1 VRLPDSCANAS
12 IRLMAKVGLLAILL
26 LALTGCEGKLD
37 ENRFRRRAE
46 KAYMEVHAGW
56 TIIKRDIGDT
66 TFVRGDQIDKLD
78 VKALFA
84 QYQQSKKTPTDF
96 FDGWTAEQRKIADAR
111 RRTLEEAKAEV
122 IPIIKSGSWI
132 NVQDLGAIGPERMR
146 DQIRPWRKKITDDVF
161 VVLGVPEEKLGYR
174 FASISEVTESKDGE
188 KVWVD
193 HAVANVV
200 AKAGTSTGAETMTG
214 NDGRLLA
221 MDFANIDGVSALILD
236 PRFRQSMLAK
246 FNLTELGAA
255 VPIRNVLI
263 VFDPK
268 DFVTQKPI
276 AARAHKLYD
285 TQNHPGFRGLLRFD
299 RDSITVLQPAKPKK

>member
-1 VRLPDSCANAS
+1 LPHDFPNAS
-12 IRLMAKVGLLAILL
+12 IPSMAKVGLLALL
-26 LALTGCEGKLD
+26 SLSALLGCEGRLD

-46 KAYMEVHAGW
+46 KAYIEVHAGW
-56 TIIKRDIGDT
+56 TIIKRDIGET
-66 TFVRGDQIDKLD
+66 TFVRGDQIDTLD
-78 VKALFA
+78 VKALFSE
-84 QYQQSKKTPTDF
+84 YQASKQSASDF
-96 FDGWTAEQRKIADAR
+96 FDAWMANQRKLAEER
-111 RRTLEEAKAEV
+111 RRTLEEAKEEV

-146 DQIRPWRKKITDDVF
+146 DQIRPWRKKIADDVF

-174 FASISEVTESKDGE
+174 FASIEEVTDSKDGE
-188 KVWVD
+188 MAWLDK
-193 HAVANVV
+193 AIANIVQ
-200 AKAGTSTGAETMTG
+200 KAGTSTGAESMTG

-221 MDFANIDGVSALILD
+221 IDFANIDGVSALILD

-246 FNLTELGAA
+246 FNLVELGAA

-268 DFVTQKPI
+268 DFITLKPI

-299 RDSITVLQPAKPKK
+299 RDFITVLQPAKPKK

>member
-1 VRLPDSCANAS
+1 
-12 IRLMAKVGLLAILL
+12 MAKVGLLAILSLSL
-26 LALTGCEGKLD
+26 LACEGKLD

-66 TFVRGDQIDKLD
+66 TFVRGDQIDRLD
-78 VKALFA
+78 VKALFQ
-84 QYQQSKKTPTDF
+84 QYEASKQTPTQF
-96 FDGWTAEQRKIADAR
+96 FDAWMAEQRRISEERK
-111 RRTLEEAKAEV
+111 RTLEEAKADV
-122 IPIIKSGSWI
+122 IPIVKSGSWI

-174 FASISEVTESKDGE
+174 FASIAEVTESKDGE
-188 KVWVD
+188 KVWLD
-193 HAVANVV
+193 LAVANVV
-200 AKAGTSTGAETMTG
+200 AKAGTSTGAVAMTG

-221 MDFANIDGVSALILD
+221 LDFANVDGVSALILD

-268 DFVTQKPI
+268 DFITIKPI
-276 AARAHKLYD
+276 AARTHKLYD

-299 RDSITVLQPAKPKK
+299 RDSISVLQPAKPKK